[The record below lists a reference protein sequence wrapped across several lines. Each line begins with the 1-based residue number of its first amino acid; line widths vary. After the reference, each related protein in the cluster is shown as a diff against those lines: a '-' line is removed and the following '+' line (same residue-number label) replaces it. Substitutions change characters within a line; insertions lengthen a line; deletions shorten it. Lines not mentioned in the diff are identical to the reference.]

1 MNSNI
6 ESWVSEVAS
15 QLDLPVKKKAAVIS
29 ELRTHLQADFSDRLR
44 RGLSE
49 AEATREAL
57 AEMGE
62 AESVADKLN
71 DIHRPEGSLARSFL
85 GVLIMLAGYFGV
97 SLMRGAAQAYSRP
110 DVFGGRGLWRHDLSR
125 LVTDSAIVER
135 LFFLLSLA
143 GVAFIVGYIARRRA
157 WRCALL
163 PVFGFM
169 GLFML
174 LALAAGAG
182 PYMRWSLAETAEK
195 ATYALAL
202 LGGAHLGVLLA
213 RSASPYRRSLFAL
226 FAGMAGIIP
235 AVGLI
240 LVMTG
245 VMTSSGR
252 GPSWELVFLAP
263 IVILTVWGLALL
275 ARRVY
280 RTYRVGRAS
289 IMRGAGGI

>member
-15 QLDLPVKKKAAVIS
+15 QLDLPARKKAAVIS

-49 AEATREAL
+49 AEATRETL

-62 AESVADKLN
+62 AESVAGELN
-71 DIHRPEGSLARSFL
+71 HIHRPEGSLARTFL
-85 GVLIMLAGYFGV
+85 GVLIMLAGYFGIL
-97 SLMRGAAQAYSRP
+97 LMTGAVQAYTRLADES
-110 DVFGGRGLWRHDLSR
+110 GRRGPWWYDLCR

-135 LFFLLSLA
+135 LFFLLPLA
-143 GVAFIVGYIARRRA
+143 GVAFIVGYIARKRA

-163 PVFGFM
+163 PVFGFI
-169 GLFML
+169 GLFIL
-174 LALAAGAG
+174 LALAVGAG
-182 PYMRWSLAETAEK
+182 PYVRWSLAGTAEK

-202 LGGAHLGVLLA
+202 LVGAHLGVLLA
-213 RSASPYRRSLFAL
+213 RSTSPYRRPLFAL
-226 FAGMAGIIP
+226 FAGIAGIIP

-240 LVMTG
+240 LMTTG
-245 VMTSSGR
+245 VIMSRGHSSGLA
-252 GPSWELVFLAP
+252 GLVFLAP
-263 IVILTVWGLALL
+263 IVILMVWGLVLL

-280 RTYRVGRAS
+280 RMYA
-289 IMRGAGGI
+289 

>member
-15 QLDLPVKKKAAVIS
+15 QLDLAAKKKAAVIS

-71 DIHRPEGSLARSFL
+71 HIHRPEGSLARSFL
-85 GVLIMLAGYFGV
+85 GVLIMLAGYFGIF
-97 SLMRGAAQAYSRP
+97 LMKGAVQAYSRP

-125 LVTDSAIVER
+125 LVTDNALVER
-135 LFFLLSLA
+135 LFFLLPLA
-143 GVAFIVGYIARRRA
+143 GVAFIVGYIARRQA
-157 WRCALL
+157 WWCALL
-163 PVFGFM
+163 PVFAFV

-174 LALAAGAG
+174 LALAVGAG
-182 PYMRWSLAETAEK
+182 PHMHWSLAETADT
-195 ATYALAL
+195 AIDVLAIL
-202 LGGAHLGVLLA
+202 VGAHLGALLA
-213 RSASPYRRSLFAL
+213 RSTSPYRRSLFAL
-226 FAGMAGIIP
+226 FAGIAGMVP
-235 AVGLI
+235 AAGWV

-245 VMTSSGR
+245 VIVSEVHGSPTFLG
-252 GPSWELVFLAP
+252 LVFLAP
-263 IVILTVWGLALL
+263 ILILTRWGLVLL
-275 ARRVY
+275 ARHVY
-280 RTYRVGRAS
+280 RIYAFYRTHA
-289 IMRGAGGI
+289 

>member
-15 QLDLPVKKKAAVIS
+15 QLDLPAKQEAAVIL
-29 ELRTHLQADFSDRLR
+29 ELRTHLQLDFSDRLR

-49 AEATREAL
+49 AEATRETL

-62 AESVADKLN
+62 AESVAGELN
-71 DIHRPEGSLARSFL
+71 HIHRPEGSLARTFL
-85 GVLIMLAGYFGV
+85 GVLIMLAGYFGIMSMKGV
-97 SLMRGAAQAYSRP
+97 VQTYARLADEYGSRGRWWY
-110 DVFGGRGLWRHDLSR
+110 DLNT
-125 LVTDSAIVER
+125 LVTDSALGER
-135 LFFLLSLA
+135 LFFLLPLA
-143 GVAFIVGYIARRRA
+143 GVAFIVGYIARKRA

-163 PVFGFM
+163 PVFGFI

-174 LALAAGAG
+174 LALAVGAG
-182 PYMRWSLAETAEK
+182 PYMHWSLAETAEL
-195 ATYALAL
+195 AIDALAL

-213 RSASPYRRSLFAL
+213 RSTSPYRRSLFAL

-240 LVMTG
+240 LITTG
-245 VMTSSGR
+245 VITSR
-252 GPSWELVFLAP
+252 VHGPSWGLVFLAP
-263 IVILTVWGLALL
+263 FFILMVWGLVLL

-280 RTYRVGRAS
+280 RMHA
-289 IMRGAGGI
+289 